1 MVENKI
7 YHSSSIQLII
17 KVIASP
23 NNQNNQINSLSNA
36 RNYQNNLFAINMN
49 NGTNLISKF
58 RNQFSLLDTEAFSD
72 QVIDNALR
80 LNNNDFNKA
89 FESLFN

>member
-1 MVENKI
+1 
-7 YHSSSIQLII
+7 
-17 KVIASP
+17 
-23 NNQNNQINSLSNA
+23 
-36 RNYQNNLFAINMN
+36 MN

-58 RNQFSLLDTEAFSD
+58 RNQFSLLDTEMFSD